1 MSTVSV
7 YREWEEI
14 PKPYEIGPTQKI
26 LVNLIESGLIKK
38 GKALDLSCG
47 TGKNAEF
54 LIENGFDVDGV
65 DLCYSLL
72 ENRQEQQSI
81 KLPFKK
87 EEFDFIY
94 DLGGFEFVNMEDKP
108 PLIHSVYDLLKDGG
122 LFLLVSPLSDN
133 LSIPNLLRE
142 KQDLA
147 SLTDYFKIKI
157 LQHVPY
163 NTLDE
168 QVQYFNVVLL
178 EKKEKLEPP
187 DPSLI

>member
-1 MSTVSV
+1 MSAVSV
-7 YREWEEI
+7 YKEWEEI
-14 PKPYEIGPTQKI
+14 PKLNEIGPVEKVLI
-26 LVNLIESGLIKK
+26 NMIESGIIKK

-72 ENRQEQQSI
+72 ENRQDQQGI

-94 DLGGFEFVNMEDKP
+94 DLGCFDFLNMEDKP
-108 PLIHSVYDLLKDGG
+108 PLIHSVHDLLKSGG

-178 EKKEKLEPP
+178 EKRGEP
-187 DPSLI
+187 DPSSPELI

>member
-7 YREWEEI
+7 YKEWEEI
-14 PKPYEIGPTQKI
+14 PKLNEIGPTQKI
-26 LVNLIESGLIKK
+26 LLNLIESGIIKK

-54 LIENGFDVDGV
+54 LIENGFEVDGV

-72 ENRQEQQSI
+72 ENRQDQQGI

-87 EEFDFIY
+87 EEFDFIF
-94 DLGGFEFVNMEDKP
+94 DLGCFEFVNIEDKP
-108 PLIHSVYDLLKDGG
+108 PLIHLVYDLLKDGG
-122 LFLLVSPLSDN
+122 LFLLVYPLSDN

-147 SLTDYFKIKI
+147 YLTDYFKIKI
-157 LQHVPY
+157 IQHIPY
-163 NTLDE
+163 IGLND
-168 QVQYFNVVLL
+168 QVQYLNVVLL
-178 EKKEKLEPP
+178 EKREELEPP
-187 DPSLI
+187 EPSLI